1 MQKFLAVLSLI
12 AILTSCAG
20 REGRPINVTRDHDSE
35 RSCESIKTEVQTI
48 RTQML
53 ALESEKSKTV
63 RNVVCVVTGIFL
75 IVPFFFMDLKNGE
88 GAEYDALAHR
98 LNHLQGILTNKKC

>member
-1 MQKFLAVLSLI
+1 MAM
-12 AILTSCAG
+12 LTSCAG
-20 REGRPINVTRDHDSE
+20 REGHPITVTRNTDSE
-35 RSCESIKTEVQTI
+35 RSCESIKTEIQTI

-53 ALESEKSKTV
+53 TIEPEKSKTV
-63 RNVVCVVTGIFL
+63 RNVVCIVTGIFL

-98 LNHLQGILTNKKC
+98 LNHLQGILNTKKC